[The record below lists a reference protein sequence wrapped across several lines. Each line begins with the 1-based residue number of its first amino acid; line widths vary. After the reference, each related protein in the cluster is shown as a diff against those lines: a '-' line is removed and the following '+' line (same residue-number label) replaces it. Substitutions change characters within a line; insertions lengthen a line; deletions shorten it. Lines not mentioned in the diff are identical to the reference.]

1 MKNPDEQFSDDLQRE
16 DDVGLVLRGHLH
28 IEHQLVD
35 MLSEFLPF
43 ADRADWG
50 MVSYR
55 AKVELAYAAGLP
67 EDLKKLLEKI
77 GTLRNTF
84 AHTLSSSITKQVALN
99 LYNSLSEFYRQ
110 GLKESYKA
118 MGIGELTSPSSLEP
132 RDLVTLVFINARQ
145 AIKAAVFVLREAKA

>member
-1 MKNPDEQFSDDLQRE
+1 MKDPDQQFIDDLQRE

-28 IEHQLVD
+28 IEHQLVE

-50 MVSYR
+50 MVNYR
-55 AKVELAYAAGLP
+55 AKVEMAYAAGLP
-67 EDLKKLLEKI
+67 EDLKKLLERI
-77 GTLRNTF
+77 GALRNGF
-84 AHTLSSSITKQVALN
+84 AHTLSSSVTKEMALN
-99 LYNSLSEFYRQ
+99 LYNSLSDLYRR

-118 MGIGELTSPSSLEP
+118 MDMGEFGSPASLEP
-132 RDLVTLVFINARQ
+132 RDLLTLVFIQARQ